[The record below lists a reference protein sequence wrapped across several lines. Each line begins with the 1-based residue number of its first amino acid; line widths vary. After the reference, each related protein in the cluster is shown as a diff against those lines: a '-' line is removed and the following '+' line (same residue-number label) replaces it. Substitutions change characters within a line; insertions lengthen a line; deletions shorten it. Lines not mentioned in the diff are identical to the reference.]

1 MEFQFSDMVNQF
13 QTGIFAM
20 LNEKKEELIRRGRK
34 IYNLSIGTPR
44 FFTGAAYYESYA
56 GCLWES
62 RKLQI
67 LSA

>member
-34 IYNLSIGTPR
+34 IYNLSIGTPD
-44 FFTGAAYYESYA
+44 FS
-56 GCLWES
+56 
-62 RKLQI
+62 QI
-67 LSA
+67 GRASCRERV